1 MAPAATTVYTSPQT
15 TVGYGGYCSTLIA
28 VGPGL
33 PTTEAGS
40 CGTILIAEAEAIQA
54 AVLGWTKLIAM
65 LVGLQVVGGLL
76 FLRR

>member
-15 TVGYGGYCSTLIA
+15 NVGYGGYCSTLIA

-40 CGTILIAEAEAIQA
+40 CGTILITEADAVQA
-54 AVLGWTKLIAM
+54 AVLGWARLIAM
-65 LVGLQVVGGLL
+65 VVGLHAVGGVL